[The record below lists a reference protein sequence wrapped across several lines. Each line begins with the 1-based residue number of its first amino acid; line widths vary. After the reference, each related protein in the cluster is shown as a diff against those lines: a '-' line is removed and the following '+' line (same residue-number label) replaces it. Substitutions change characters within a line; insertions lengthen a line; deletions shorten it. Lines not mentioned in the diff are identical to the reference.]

1 MKNFTELAIPVE
13 DCVEALELVLFGEV
27 EKVGVIIGGVT
38 SLVVGLGEGDGV
50 VGGGPDEGDGDGV
63 FGLGDGDGVVGG
75 GLGEG
80 DGVAGG
86 VDVDVWTGEFGDVVE
101 GPGLPIDVTI
111 VPIPVP
117 LETSKV
123 QTPFGQHSHGAWLPR
138 LS

>member
-1 MKNFTELAIPVE
+1 MNFTELTIPVE
-13 DCVEALELVLFGEV
+13 DCVEALELVLFGEL

-50 VGGGPDEGDGDGV
+50 VGGGLGEGDGDGV
-63 FGLGDGDGVVGG
+63 FELGAGDGVVGG

-80 DGVAGG
+80 EVVTGG
-86 VDVDVWTGEFGDVVE
+86 VSVDVWTAELE

-123 QTPFGQHSHGAWLPR
+123 QTLSGQHSHGAWLPR
-138 LS
+138 SS

>member
-1 MKNFTELAIPVE
+1 MNFTELAIPVE
-13 DCVEALELVLFGEV
+13 DCVEALELVLLGEV

-50 VGGGPDEGDGDGV
+50 VGEGLGEGDGDGDGV

-75 GLGEG
+75 GLGKGEG
-80 DGVAGG
+80 MAGG
-86 VDVDVWTGEFGDVVE
+86 VYVDVWTAEFE

-123 QTPFGQHSHGAWLPR
+123 QTPSGQHSHGAWLPR
-138 LS
+138 VS